1 MSFQPVN
8 PKPFLQSLVGKPV
21 AARLKWGQEYH
32 GQLVSLDS
40 YMNMQLI
47 NAEEFQD
54 GNSTGELPGE
64 LLIRCNNVLYV
75 RELLVEDK
83 SNKGKVQ
90 DDRMSEDEGEEHA
103 GKHEAR
109 KEVDAG
115 AMSEDEQVEEGE
127 A

>member
-1 MSFQPVN
+1 
-8 PKPFLQSLVGKPV
+8 SLIGKPV

-40 YMNMQLI
+40 YMNMQLV

-75 RELLVEDK
+75 RELLVDGNN
-83 SNKGKVQ
+83 SSSSGNQQQQ
-90 DDRMSEDEGEEHA
+90 DDRMSEDEGEGNEGAA
-103 GKHEAR
+103 GKRGAQMAE
-109 KEVDAG
+109 EAG
-115 AMSEDEQVEEGE
+115 AMSEDEQAEEGE

>member
-8 PKPFLQSLVGKPV
+8 PKPFLQSLIGKPV

-32 GQLVSLDS
+32 GQLVSIDS
-40 YMNMQLI
+40 YMNMQLV

-64 LLIRCNNVLYV
+64 LLIRCNNILYV
-75 RELLVEDK
+75 RELLVDK
-83 SNKGKVQ
+83 PQ
-90 DDRMSEDEGEEHA
+90 DDRMSEDEGDAETA
-103 GKHEAR
+103 QKHIAQAS
-109 KEVDAG
+109 DTG
-115 AMSEDEQVEEGE
+115 AMSEDEQAEEGE